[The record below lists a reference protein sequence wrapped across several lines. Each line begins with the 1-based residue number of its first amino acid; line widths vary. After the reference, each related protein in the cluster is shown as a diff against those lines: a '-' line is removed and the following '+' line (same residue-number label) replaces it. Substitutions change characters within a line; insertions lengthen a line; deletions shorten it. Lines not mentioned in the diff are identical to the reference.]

1 MKTESRIPL
10 GMTCGIALALLST
23 APAFGAEFVWTGAVD
38 NDYLTD
44 GNWNLS
50 GVPNTGSTA
59 GNQPGVDN
67 VTIGGSS
74 VFTPG
79 GDYVI
84 GSNSTITITNG
95 GSWEQVVG
103 TPNFAWIQARGGTLN
118 IETGGSFNTGTS
130 GNMTFE
136 GGEGTTINVGG
147 DFIWGSTGI
156 GGNADALAASSFN
169 ITTGGHMTRL
179 AGDFNWNRTDF
190 SINGGTLEVNRLNA
204 GVTDFV
210 QVITL
215 NAGSIIINNGANN
228 QGFGSNGG
236 DDYINFTSLA
246 GSVFINN
253 INEAGAIS
261 LLDSRIRFNGVA
273 NADNFNFVAQ
283 DGGYLITAIPEP
295 GTLTLVLVAFGT
307 LVWFRRRS

>member
-1 MKTESRIPL
+1 MKTESRTPL
-10 GMTCGIALALLST
+10 GITCGIALALLST
-23 APAFGAEFVWTGAVD
+23 APAFGAEYVWTGDVD

-50 GVPNTGSTA
+50 GAPNTGATA

-79 GDYVI
+79 GDYVL
-84 GSNSTITITNG
+84 GRNSTITITNG

-103 TPNFAWIQARGGTLN
+103 APNFAWIQARGGTLN
-118 IETGGSFNTGTS
+118 IETGGSFNTGTA

-156 GGNADALAASSFN
+156 GGQAARLEASSFN
-169 ITTGGHMTRL
+169 ITTGGLMTHD
-179 AGDFNWNRTDF
+179 GTFNWNRTDF

-204 GVTDFV
+204 GVGDFE

-253 INEAGAIS
+253 INEAGVTN

-273 NADNFNFVAQ
+273 DADNFNFDDQ
-283 DGGYLITAIPEP
+283 GDGYLITAIPEP
-295 GTLTLVLVAFGT
+295 GTLTLALVAFGT

>member
-44 GNWNLS
+44 GNWNLT

-74 VFTPG
+74 VYTPG
-79 GDYVI
+79 GDYVL
-84 GSNSTITITNG
+84 GRDSTITITNG
-95 GSWEQVVG
+95 GSWEQVG
-103 TPNFAWIQARGGTLN
+103 GISWLQARGATLN
-118 IETGGSFNTGTS
+118 IETGGSFNTGTAQ
-130 GNMTFE
+130 NMTFE

-147 DFIWGSTGI
+147 DFIWGSTGLQ
-156 GGNADALAASSFN
+156 GGTAELTASSFN
-169 ITTGGHMTRL
+169 ITTGGLMTHD
-179 AGDFNWNRTDF
+179 GNFNWNRTDF
-190 SINGGTLEVNRLNA
+190 SINGGTLEVNRLQA
-204 GVTDFV
+204 GVADFV

-215 NAGSIIINNGANN
+215 NAGSIIINNGNTN
-228 QGFGSNGG
+228 QGFGSTGG

-253 INEAGAIS
+253 INEAGATS

-273 NADNFNFVAQ
+273 NADNFNFDAQ

-295 GTLTLVLVAFGT
+295 GTLVLLGIAFGT
-307 LVWFRRRS
+307 LMVFRRRS